1 MKKVFLTVFFIAFA
15 CSAQA
20 TDTGKRKGF
29 SVLPEVIN
37 NAPPVLRFFSFWCPS
52 CYIQDEVVNITA
64 EVKKILPGNIK
75 LTEYHVGFMGPLG
88 KEMTKAWSVA
98 ILLNATERVKSA
110 LFDAVLKKQN
120 INSESDIRDIFIESG
135 ISGDE
140 YDAALNSFAVKA
152 LTEKQLQL
160 ANAVGLRAVPA
171 MFING
176 KYQIEPKGLD
186 KSSTASFI
194 KDYADTVHFLLA
206 K

>member
-1 MKKVFLTVFFIAFA
+1 MKRMFLTVFLFFA

-20 TDTGKRKGF
+20 TDIGERKGF
-29 SVLPEVIN
+29 SILPEVIN

-52 CYIQDEVVNITA
+52 CYIQDEVINITA
-64 EVKKILPGNIK
+64 EVKKNLPGNIK
-75 LTEYHVGFMGPLG
+75 LTEYHVSFMGPLG

-98 ILLNATERVKSA
+98 ILLNATERVKPA
-110 LFDAVLKKQN
+110 LFDAVLKKQS
-120 INSESDIRDIFIESG
+120 INSESDIRNIFIGAG

-176 KYQIEPKGLD
+176 KYQIDPKGLD

-194 KDYADTVHFLLA
+194 KDYADTVHFLLT